1 MPSTLSRDSTGCQGM
16 DELLSGG
23 LPVDRLHV
31 ISGPPG
37 SGKTTFSAQFITEGA
52 RRGEECVYVT
62 MHETKAELVQDM
74 SGFQFGFE
82 KAIRSSNTTFLDLT
96 EESARQS
103 LTKYGSAGGLR
114 NRLPAMLAGLD
125 ADRAVIDSTM
135 LLDHFVDN
143 PEEALTD
150 FITRLKGT
158 DTTVLL
164 VSEMTDPTAYAEE
177 HYLAHGVVFF
187 HNYLDGGGMT
197 RAVQLIKMRGTPIN
211 SDMRPIE
218 FTDRGVQVYPDQ
230 DLEGTYG

>member
-1 MPSTLSRDSTGCQGM
+1 MSSTISRASTGSRGM

-23 LPVDRLHV
+23 LPASRLHV
-31 ISGPPG
+31 VSGPPG
-37 SGKTTFSAQFITEGA
+37 SGKTTFAAQFITEGA

-62 MHETKAELVQDM
+62 MHETKSELVTDM
-74 SGFQFGFE
+74 SGFDFDFD

-96 EESARQS
+96 AESARQS

-114 NRLPAMLAGLD
+114 NRLPAMLDGID

-135 LLDHFVDN
+135 LLEHFVDN
-143 PEEALTD
+143 PAEELTE

-158 DTTVLL
+158 ETTILL
-164 VSEMTDPTAYAEE
+164 VSEMTDPTAYSAE

-197 RAVQLIKMRGTPIN
+197 RAVQLIKMRGTPID

-218 FTDRGVQVYPDQ
+218 FTDHGVQVYPDRS
-230 DLEGTYG
+230 LEDTYG

>member
-1 MPSTLSRDSTGCQGM
+1 MPSTLSRAATGCQGM
-16 DELLSGG
+16 DELLAGG
-23 LPVDRLHV
+23 LPADRLHV

-37 SGKTTFSAQFITEGA
+37 SGKTTFAAQFITEGA

-62 MHETKAELVQDM
+62 MHETQSELVQDM
-74 SGFQFGFE
+74 SGFDFGFE

-114 NRLPAMLAGLD
+114 NRLPALLEGQK

-143 PEEALTD
+143 PEGELTD
-150 FITRLKGT
+150 FITRLKDI
-158 DTTVLL
+158 DTTILL
-164 VSEMTDPTAYAEE
+164 ISEMTDPSAYSAE

-187 HNYLDGGGMT
+187 HNYLEGGGMT
-197 RAVQLIKMRGTPIN
+197 RAVQLIKMRGTPID
-211 SDMRPIE
+211 SDMKPIE
-218 FTDRGVQVYPDQ
+218 FTDRGVQIYPDRTVEEQ
-230 DLEGTYG
+230 YG